1 MSMQTNR
8 IIHQWEYKNGKVIME
23 TGEVFK
29 EDTFLP
35 YDQTLTLLSICMKK
49 TRTIYDKNLD
59 TVTA

>member
-1 MSMQTNR
+1 
-8 IIHQWEYKNGKVIME
+8 ME